1 MLTNHWCQWHSPNL
15 QICLDMYLFH
25 LGVLSKARQAAHAI
39 INPRC
44 KGRCNSVQNSIG
56 AHCTH
61 CLQCVPLSASSVQL
75 YIHIYIYIKN
85 VPIYKLLSIA
95 WTTNTTT
102 TTTTTTYIYIYS
114 GGGQFCYVFVTC
126 LLCVCYVFAMF
137 LLCLL
142 LCFCYVFV
150 MFLLCC
156 CYVFGLFLLC
166 FCYAFN
172 MLLLC
177 SPTPPEGRTATPW
190 QAGALLKKAPSGRTA
205 APSLILC
212 TESSHFV
219 LRAPTLY

>member
-75 YIHIYIYIKN
+75 YIHIYIYIKMFLY
-85 VPIYKLLSIA
+85 ISFYLSPGLQIQPQPQPQPQPHI
-95 WTTNTTT
+95 
-102 TTTTTTYIYIYS
+102 YIYIAVA
-114 GGGQFCYVFVTC
+114 GNFAMF
-126 LLCVCYVFAMF
+126 LLRVCYVFAM
-137 LLCLL
+137 CL
-142 LCFCYVFV
+142 LCFCYVCYYVVAMSLYVFAMLLLCFWFV
-150 MFLLCC
+150 LAMFLLC
-156 CYVFGLFLLC
+156 FH
-166 FCYAFN
+166 YAFA
-172 MLLLC
+172 MF
-177 SPTPPEGRTATPW
+177 PHPPRRSHSNP
-190 QAGALLKKAPSGRTA
+190 LLKKAPSGRTA